1 MNRTYFVEGK
11 CEEKVVKAL
20 QSQPQLIQDGRV
32 YIVNVMQQK
41 IKKDI
46 LRTLNKKS
54 QIVFIYD
61 TDTNNTNILTENIRI
76 IKKLDFNL
84 VLIPQ
89 VKNLEDE
96 LRLGLNIGKNAN
108 LFDCK
113 TNSDIKRHICK
124 ATNLRS
130 QLNTENFQINKFWT
144 NTPGG
149 DFPPENNSQVIKI
162 K

>member
-1 MNRTYFVEGK
+1 MKFITYEDKIAYVNEDNKILASCIDSYIKKNDRSIRNLIENDIMGTLPDESKLDDLQMNRTYFVEGK

-61 TDTNNTNILTENIRI
+61 TDTNNT
-76 IKKLDFNL
+76 
-84 VLIPQ
+84 
-89 VKNLEDE
+89 
-96 LRLGLNIGKNAN
+96 
-108 LFDCK
+108 
-113 TNSDIKRHICK
+113 DI
-124 ATNLRS
+124 
-130 QLNTENFQINKFWT
+130 
-144 NTPGG
+144 
-149 DFPPENNSQVIKI
+149 
-162 K
+162 